1 MNWLTQT
8 IGTGLIIIAAI
19 DIFITVL
26 YPRTGN
32 SIVSLP
38 LGRGVWHIF
47 RWLAR
52 WTKSVRLMAYCGS
65 VVLVV
70 VAIFW
75 IALFLIGFALIVWS
89 MLGEEI
95 VASSGKTPTDFGTA
109 IYYSEFNFTTLG
121 IGDLVPQ
128 STVC

>member
-8 IGTGLIIIAAI
+8 IGIGLIIIAAI

-38 LGRGVWHIF
+38 LGRGIWHIF

-52 WTKSVRLMAYCGS
+52 SMNSDRLMAYCGS
-65 VVLVV
+65 E
-70 VAIFW
+70 F
-75 IALFLIGFALIVWS
+75 F
-89 MLGEEI
+89 
-95 VASSGKTPTDFGTA
+95 FGVSPSNELSA
-109 IYYSEFNFTTLG
+109 YY
-121 IGDLVPQ
+121 
-128 STVC
+128 C